1 MKNNKVC
8 IVTGASRGLGRGIA
22 LVLAREEGCKVYA
35 TARNEEALKALAE
48 DASSGSKGGIVKVCK
63 LDQSDDTAVQAFV
76 ERLKSEE
83 EQVDLLVNSAFAGL
97 IAMTP
102 HFGKPFWER
111 PLSVF
116 DASINIGL
124 RSAHV
129 MSALVAPLMVKNKA
143 GLLVQVSSFGGV
155 QYLFDV
161 GYGVGK
167 AGLDRLTADMA
178 TELKPY
184 NIHAVTLYP
193 GAGVTEVTAFP
204 GGETPVFTGR
214 AVASLLNKATNEDQ
228 ARMSGKIVQT
238 SELAEEY
245 GFTDEDGRMPE
256 GDFAGIEAAKRCR
269 EVMSKP
275 VIQFD
280 LEAKLTDPLETNNP
294 DMVGLFPGAKT
305 YSEG

>member
-35 TARNEEALKALAE
+35 TGRNEEALKALAE
-48 DASSGSKGGIVKVCK
+48 DASSGSKDGIVKVCK
-63 LDQSDDTAVQAFV
+63 LDQTDDTAVQAFV
-76 ERLKSEE
+76 ERVKSEE
-83 EQVDLLVNSAFAGL
+83 EQVDLLVNSAYAGFA
-97 IAMTP
+97 AMKP

-116 DASINIGL
+116 DASMNIGL

-143 GLLVQVSSFGGV
+143 GLLIQVSSFGGV

-167 AGLDRLTADMA
+167 AGLDRLTTDMA

-193 GAGVTEVTAFP
+193 GGAVTEVTAFP

-238 SELAEEY
+238 SELAEDY
-245 GFTDEDGRMPE
+245 GFTDEEGRMPV

-280 LEAKLTDPLETNNP
+280 LEAKLTNPLETNNP
-294 DMVGLFPGAKT
+294 DMVGIFPGAKT
-305 YSEG
+305 YSDG

>member
-22 LVLAREEGCKVYA
+22 LVLAQEEGCTVYA

-48 DASSGSKGGIVKVCK
+48 EAATGTKGGVVKVCV
-63 LDQSDDTAVQAFV
+63 LDQRNDYAVQDFV
-76 ERLKSEE
+76 EQVKSEE
-83 EQVDLLVNSAFAGL
+83 NQVDLLVNSAFAGL
-97 IAMTP
+97 IAITP

-129 MSALVAPLMVKNKA
+129 MSSLVAPLMVKNKT
-143 GLLVQVSSFGGV
+143 GLMVQVSSFGGV
-155 QYLFDV
+155 QYIFDV

-167 AGLDRLTADMA
+167 AGLDRLTTDMA
-178 TELKPY
+178 AELKPH
-184 NIHAVTLYP
+184 NVHAVTLYP

-214 AVASLLNKATNEDQ
+214 SVVALLNKATNED
-228 ARMSGKIVQT
+228 
-238 SELAEEY
+238 L
-245 GFTDEDGRMPE
+245 
-256 GDFAGIEAAKRCR
+256 
-269 EVMSKP
+269 
-275 VIQFD
+275 
-280 LEAKLTDPLETNNP
+280 LE
-294 DMVGLFPGAKT
+294 
-305 YSEG
+305 

>member
-22 LVLAREEGCKVYA
+22 LVLAQEEGCTVYA

-48 DASSGSKGGIVKVCK
+48 DAATGTKGGVVKVCK
-63 LDQSDDTAVQAFV
+63 LDQRDDAAVQEFV
-76 ERLKSEE
+76 KQVKSEE
-83 EQVDLLVNSAFAGL
+83 NHVSLLVNSAFAGL

-116 DASINIGL
+116 DESLNIGL

-129 MSALVAPLMVKNKA
+129 MSALVAPMMIKNKS
-143 GLLVQVSSFGGV
+143 GLMVQVSSFGGV

-178 TELKPY
+178 AELKPH
-184 NIHAVTLYP
+184 NVHAVTLYP
-193 GAGVTEVTAFP
+193 GGGVTEVAAFP

-214 AVASLLNKATNEDQ
+214 SVAALLNKATNEDL
-228 ARMSGKIVQT
+228 ARMSGKVVQT
-238 SELAEEY
+238 AELAVKH
-245 GFTDEDGRMPE
+245 GFTDVNGVMPE
-256 GDFAGIEAAKRCR
+256 GDFSGVEAAKRCR
-269 EVMSKP
+269 EVMSRP
-275 VIQFD
+275 VIQYNMD
-280 LEAKLTDPLETNNP
+280 AELQNPSETNNP
-294 DMVGLFPGAKT
+294 GVAGLFAGAKN
-305 YSEG
+305 YIEK

>member
-1 MKNNKVC
+1 M
-8 IVTGASRGLGRGIA
+8 
-22 LVLAREEGCKVYA
+22 
-35 TARNEEALKALAE
+35 
-48 DASSGSKGGIVKVCK
+48 KVCK

-184 NIHAVTLYP
+184 NIPVSYTHLTLP
-193 GAGVTEVTAFP
+193 TICSV
-204 GGETPVFTGR
+204 
-214 AVASLLNKATNEDQ
+214 
-228 ARMSGKIVQT
+228 
-238 SELAEEY
+238 
-245 GFTDEDGRMPE
+245 
-256 GDFAGIEAAKRCR
+256 
-269 EVMSKP
+269 
-275 VIQFD
+275 
-280 LEAKLTDPLETNNP
+280 
-294 DMVGLFPGAKT
+294 
-305 YSEG
+305 